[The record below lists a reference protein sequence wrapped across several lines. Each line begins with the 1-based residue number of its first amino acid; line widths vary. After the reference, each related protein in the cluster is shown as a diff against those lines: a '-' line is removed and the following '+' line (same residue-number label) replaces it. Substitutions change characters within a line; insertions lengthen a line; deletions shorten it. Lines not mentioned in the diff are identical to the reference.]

1 MGFMSKQLFSRNIGI
16 DLGTA
21 TVLVF
26 VEGKGIVLNEPSVVA
41 VDNTMDCITKI
52 GKDAQAML
60 GRNPAHIEVIRPL
73 KEGVI
78 SRYDVT
84 QKMIEYFIR
93 RACGNSVFQP
103 KVVICIPTGISEVE
117 ERAVIDAGT
126 QAGARKTYLIDEPV
140 AAALGAGIDIYSP
153 VGNMI
158 VDIGGGTTDVAVISL
173 GGIVVSETTKV
184 AGDKFD
190 EAIMQYVRRKYN
202 ISIGERTAEQIKIKI
217 GAVYEHGEAKMMNV
231 KGRCLVQGLPKEI
244 TLSSKEM
251 LEAMV
256 DPISAVIDCICSV
269 IEKTPPDLV
278 GDILRDGIVMTGG
291 GSMLFGLDKLIADI
305 TGIKTRV
312 AKEPMLCVV
321 KGTGVLLN
329 DLDSVSGD
337 KIDLSKRKR
346 GQSVQKIR
354 RS

>member
-1 MGFMSKQLFSRNIGI
+1 MAFSARQMFSRDIGI

-41 VDNTMDCITKI
+41 VDTSNDCITKI

-60 GRNPAHIEVIRPL
+60 GRNPAHIDVIRPL

-84 QKMIEYFIR
+84 QKMIQYFIR
-93 RACGNSVFQP
+93 RACGNAIVP
-103 KVVICIPTGISEVE
+103 PRVVICIPTGISEVE

-126 QAGARKTYLIDEPV
+126 QAGARKTYLIEEPV
-140 AAALGAGIDIYSP
+140 AAALGAGVDIYSP

-173 GGIVVSETTKV
+173 GGVVVSQSVKV

-190 EAIMQYVRRKYN
+190 EAIMRYVRRKYN
-202 ISIGERTAEQIKIKI
+202 VAIGERTAERVKIQI
-217 GAVYEHGEAKMMNV
+217 GAVYEHGEAQTMEV
-231 KGRCLVQGLPKEI
+231 KGRCLIQGLPKNI

-251 LEAMV
+251 LEAMME
-256 DPISAVIDCICSV
+256 PISSILDVICSV
-269 IEKTPPDLV
+269 VEKTPPELV
-278 GDILRDGIVMTGG
+278 GDILKNGIILAGG
-291 GSMLFGLDKLIADI
+291 GSLLMGLDRLIEDV
-305 TGIKTRV
+305 TGIKTRLT
-312 AKEPMLCVV
+312 KEPTKCVAL
-321 KGTGVLLN
+321 GTGKVLKML
-329 DLDSVSGD
+329 SGMPEGA
-337 KIDLSKRKR
+337 IDLSRFR
-346 GQSVQKIR
+346 QRI
-354 RS
+354 